1 MIITRATATT
11 RFAASCGIW
20 LLVTD
25 GIGIESQ
32 GIIDLM
38 RGTHG
43 GSVCDYRHALIH
55 NGNRDLEFRIRS
67 FLIDREIFFTVNDH
81 VVIIR
86 TAPLDIGSYFA
97 VFHSDQK
104 SVKWHW
110 LCRFHL
116 PALPGWN
123 TPHLLY
129 QEWKPVQQE
138 QKSILTD
145 SRSKLPELQKS
156 FSYFFPHLNSIIFI
170 IPQLKLIVNTSLKKL
185 SCFSIIKGAVRTQH
199 HWERSEQWAQ

>member
-1 MIITRATATT
+1 MAAFLRSLTELRYRCPSDLTTVSLVYEIIQNP
-11 RFAASCGIW
+11 AAYDNNKGNSNNTFRGF
-20 LLVTD
+20 LRHLAFGTD

-86 TAPLDIGSYFA
+86 TAPPDIGSYFA
-97 VFHSDQK
+97 VFHSDQ
-104 SVKWHW
+104 
-110 LCRFHL
+110 
-116 PALPGWN
+116 
-123 TPHLLY
+123 
-129 QEWKPVQQE
+129 
-138 QKSILTD
+138 
-145 SRSKLPELQKS
+145 SR
-156 FSYFFPHLNSIIFI
+156 
-170 IPQLKLIVNTSLKKL
+170 
-185 SCFSIIKGAVRTQH
+185 
-199 HWERSEQWAQ
+199 